1 MAENVCN
8 ILNESL
14 SGTSA
19 NVRGF
24 LPALIAFCVF
34 NSFLSYT
41 AIILNIVTIHAIRKT
56 ALLPKPLRTLLL
68 SLAASDVGV
77 GLLVQPLYISTLV
90 SRLNQKRIDCISY
103 KKFLAAINFFCISSL
118 LNVVT
123 ISVDRFLAVHL
134 HLRYQE
140 LVTHRRVIAA
150 VISIWLLSA
159 IISSSVF
166 WNPLLFSSEVFEL
179 GIITVCLILVVI
191 VYWRISIV
199 LKRHKNQIEGLQIQ
213 EVQQGVQNG
222 DLSNFLK
229 LRKSALGTF
238 YVCIVF
244 LICYLPSYI
253 LSFLFLARLLSSI
266 SYYKAW
272 PHTTT
277 LFFLNSSLNP
287 VIYCWKMGPIRR
299 TLMDVMRG
307 IVNRFRE

>member
-1 MAENVCN
+1 MRP
-8 ILNESL
+8 SQ
-14 SGTSA
+14 
-19 NVRGF
+19 R
-24 LPALIAFCVF
+24 AFVEDFRPVLVASCVF

-41 AIILNIVTIHAIRKT
+41 TIILNIVTIHAIRKT

-140 LVTHRRVIAA
+140 LVTHKRVIAA
-150 VISIWLLSA
+150 VISIWLLGA

-166 WNPLLFSSEVFEL
+166 WVPSFFILRVIRVVNM
-179 GIITVCLILVVI
+179 TVCLILVVI
-191 VYWRISIV
+191 VYWRIYIV
-199 LKRHKNQIEGLQIQ
+199 LKRHKNQIRGLQIQ
-213 EVQQGVQNG
+213 EVQQGVQND

-244 LICYLPSYI
+244 MICYLPSYI
-253 LSFLFLARLLSSI
+253 LSFL
-266 SYYKAW
+266 
-272 PHTTT
+272 
-277 LFFLNSSLNP
+277 
-287 VIYCWKMGPIRR
+287 
-299 TLMDVMRG
+299 
-307 IVNRFRE
+307 

>member
-1 MAENVCN
+1 MAKNVSDL
-8 ILNESL
+8 LNESFF
-14 SGTSA
+14 GNSA
-19 NVRGF
+19 DVEGF
-24 LPALIAFCVF
+24 RPSVVATCVF

-41 AIILNIVTIHAIRKT
+41 TIILNIVTIHAIRKT

-77 GLLVQPLYISTLV
+77 GLLALPLRISILV
-90 SRLNQKRIDCISY
+90 SRLKRSRIDPISF
-103 KKFLAAINFFCISSL
+103 KGLMAVMTFFCASSL
-118 LNVVT
+118 FSVVT

-140 LVTHRRVIAA
+140 LVTHKRVLAV

-166 WNPLLFSSEVFEL
+166 WDPLLVSIKVITFVMM
-179 GIITVCLILVVI
+179 TVCLIVVVT
-191 VYWRISIV
+191 VYWRIYIV
-199 LKRHKNQIEGLQIQ
+199 LKRHKNQIQSFQIQ

-222 DLSNFLK
+222 DLSSFSK
-229 LRKSALGTF
+229 VRKSAHGTF

-244 LICYLPSYI
+244 LICFLPSYI
-253 LSFLFLARLLSSI
+253 LSFIILSRPLNIISLYKARL
-266 SYYKAW
+266 Y
-272 PHTTT
+272 TTT

-287 VIYCWKMGPIRR
+287 VMYCWKMGSIRR
-299 TLMDVMRG
+299 TLMHTMRG